1 MTDGP
6 VDPKPPP
13 PPTEEDVQAAA
24 AELQDPVPVIDPRV
38 TRAVAG
44 DRDAAESLLRDLL
57 PRIRNLVRYLVR
69 GDDQVDDFAQN
80 VMIEVLR
87 SLPNFR
93 GEGSLEGWTD
103 RICVRVT
110 LSQAKRARAERRKR
124 EAAAPEL
131 AVVTTH
137 GSRATAPDDYVTRR
151 QAIALLDALPPE
163 QREALVLHH
172 VVGLSV
178 PEVAESLGVPF
189 DTAKSRLR
197 LGLRKLRDR
206 RGSASAGGSAGDE
219 GRRDD

>member
-1 MTDGP
+1 MTGR
-6 VDPKPPP
+6 DPKPPP
-13 PPTEEDVQAAA
+13 PPTEKGVHAAV
-24 AELQDPVPVIDPRV
+24 AEIPGPEPEPAVDPRIP
-38 TRAVAG
+38 RAAGG
-44 DRDAAESLLRDLL
+44 DRQAAESLLRDLL
-57 PRIRNLVRYLVR
+57 PRIRNLVRFLVR

-93 GEGSLEGWTD
+93 GEGSLESWTD

-110 LSQAKRARAERRKR
+110 LAHAKRARAERRKR

-137 GSRATAPDDYVTRR
+137 GSRAAAPDDYVDRR
-151 QAIALLDALPPE
+151 ALARLLDGLPTE
-163 QREALVLHH
+163 QREVLVMHH

-197 LGLRKLRDR
+197 LGMRKLREA
-206 RGSASAGGSAGDE
+206 RGVAAVGSRGE
-219 GRRDD
+219 GRDDD